1 MTEAEQK
8 LWNFEVSLK
17 EMLTCLSELKTENQ
31 DLAKKN
37 ETLEAQLTT
46 QKNLIKDLEE
56 NNKNVKLAET
66 MSQSMGNQEELK
78 QQIDNYI
85 KEIDRCIALLSD

>member
-1 MTEAEQK
+1 MTDAEQK

-17 EMLTCLSELKTENQ
+17 EMLNRLGELKTENQ
-31 DLAKKN
+31 DLANKN
-37 ETLEAQLTT
+37 ESLETQLTT

-66 MSQSMGNQEELK
+66 MSQSMGDQEELK

>member
-17 EMLTCLSELKTENQ
+17 EMLTRLSELKTENQ

-37 ETLEAQLTT
+37 ETLEAQLTDP
-46 QKNLIKDLEE
+46 KKPDKRFRGE
-56 NNKNVKLAET
+56 
-66 MSQSMGNQEELK
+66 
-78 QQIDNYI
+78 
-85 KEIDRCIALLSD
+85 

>member
-1 MTEAEQK
+1 MTDAEQK
-8 LWNFEVSLK
+8 LWNFEISLK
-17 EMLTCLSELKTENQ
+17 EMLNRLGELKTENQ
-31 DLAKKN
+31 DLANKN
-37 ETLEAQLTT
+37 ESLETQLTT

-66 MSQSMGNQEELK
+66 MSQSMGDQEELK

>member
-17 EMLTCLSELKTENQ
+17 EMLTRLSELKTENQ

>member
-1 MTEAEQK
+1 
-8 LWNFEVSLK
+8 
-17 EMLTCLSELKTENQ
+17 
-31 DLAKKN
+31 
-37 ETLEAQLTT
+37 
-46 QKNLIKDLEE
+46 
-56 NNKNVKLAET
+56 